1 VPCSDDHELN
11 LDSEARYSDSVEDG
25 DERDAQ
31 LFVPAEDVELARSTD
46 NVKKRKV
53 CGQNMDSFKRQRVVE
68 MLDSYSSASSM
79 PHDWKETVETVT
91 FGSGVPVV
99 TTVVQRM
106 LESLRLL
113 GS

>member
-1 VPCSDDHELN
+1 MPCSDDHELN
-11 LDSEARYSDSVEDG
+11 LDSKARHSDSVEDG
-25 DERDAQ
+25 DAQ

-53 CGQNMDSFKRQRVVE
+53 CGQNMDNVKRQRVVE
-68 MLDSYSSASSM
+68 MLDSYSSATSM
-79 PHDWKETVETVT
+79 PHDWKEAVETIT
-91 FGSGVPVV
+91 LGSGVPEVALA
-99 TTVVQRM
+99 VQRM